1 MPLKP
6 TSFTESPTPPPMAGR
21 PRRKASELAARK
33 IQLDL
38 GLDRRCPDSYRID
51 AIASDRVTWGEEFGR
66 GTSAVIH
73 RGSWRKGRRANPKA
87 VALKWLKH
95 AGREYDAEAKLLK
108 QCEHRNVLEV
118 FGVFEKSGR
127 IVIVTE
133 LCERHSLL
141 EIFRAPDAEAILRER
156 ASSFMREVRVSSPRQ
171 CKFATLCSNCPFTR
185 PRHRWRRGWSTC
197 TTCRS
202 STAT

>member
-108 QCEHRNVLEV
+108 QVLSQFMEKMAKSEESFDNYVKRNNLHV
-118 FGVFEKSGR
+118 
-127 IVIVTE
+127 
-133 LCERHSLL
+133 
-141 EIFRAPDAEAILRER
+141 AEMEDLFAKKAAGAEDLRKQLREKQQQCR
-156 ASSFMREVRVSSPRQ
+156 CGCGSF
-171 CKFATLCSNCPFTR
+171 
-185 PRHRWRRGWSTC
+185 G
-197 TTCRS
+197 
-202 STAT
+202 